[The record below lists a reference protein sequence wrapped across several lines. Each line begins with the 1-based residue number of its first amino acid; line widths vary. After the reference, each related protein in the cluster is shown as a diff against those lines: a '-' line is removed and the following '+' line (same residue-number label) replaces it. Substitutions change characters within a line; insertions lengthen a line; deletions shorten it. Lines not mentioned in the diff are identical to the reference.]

1 MAKANKVVAKKAATK
16 GANGGTAKA
25 EPEASNEASTP
36 LPPIASLSPSPAPG
50 VAPQMKILGQYLKDL
65 SFENPNA
72 PQSLNTQTGQPEI
85 SISVNVNARTLT
97 ATDFEVELHLDA
109 KASHKDKVVFAAELL
124 YAGVFRL
131 ENIPQEA
138 LHPVVLIECP
148 RMLFPFARQV
158 LADATRNGGFPP
170 LMLDPI
176 DFAGMYQKRLAQ
188 SQVKA

>member
-1 MAKANKVVAKKAATK
+1 MAKAGKIAAKKAQAK
-16 GANGGTAKA
+16 SVNGGSEAPESDAVDERQPAERAATSPPVTA
-25 EPEASNEASTP
+25 ASP
-36 LPPIASLSPSPAPG
+36 
-50 VAPQMKILGQYLKDL
+50 APQMKILGQYLKDL

-72 PQSLNTQTGQPEI
+72 PQSLNTQANQPEI
-85 SISVNVNARTLT
+85 SISVNVNARTISP
-97 ATDFEVELHLDA
+97 TDFEVELHLDA
-109 KASHKDKVVFAAELL
+109 KASHNDKVVFAAELL

-176 DFAGMYQKRLAQ
+176 DFAAMYQKRLAQ
-188 SQVKA
+188 GQSQL

>member
-1 MAKANKVVAKKAATK
+1 MAKAGKIAAKKAQAK
-16 GANGGTAKA
+16 SVNGGSEAAEIDAMDEA
-25 EPEASNEASTP
+25 EPTEAPATS
-36 LPPIASLSPSPAPG
+36 PPAAAANP
-50 VAPQMKILGQYLKDL
+50 APQMKILGQYLKDL

-72 PQSLNTQTGQPEI
+72 PQSLNTQANQPEI
-85 SISVNVNARTLT
+85 SISVNVNARTISP
-97 ATDFEVELHLDA
+97 TDFEVELHLDA
-109 KASHKDKVVFAAELL
+109 KASHNDKVVFAAELL

-176 DFAGMYQKRLAQ
+176 DFAAMYQKRLAQ
-188 SQVKA
+188 GQPKI

>member
-1 MAKANKVVAKKAATK
+1 MAKAGKSAAKKAPAK
-16 GANGGTAKA
+16 GVNGGSEAA
-25 EPEASNEASTP
+25 ESDAVARTEPTEAPVVASPVTGPTP
-36 LPPIASLSPSPAPG
+36 
-50 VAPQMKILGQYLKDL
+50 APQMKILGQYLKDL

-72 PQSLNTQTGQPEI
+72 PQSLNTQATQPEI
-85 SISVNVNARTLT
+85 SISVNVNARTISP
-97 ATDFEVELHLDA
+97 TDFEVELHLDA
-109 KASHKDKVVFAAELL
+109 KASHNDKVVFAAELL

-176 DFAGMYQKRLAQ
+176 DFAAMYQKRLAQ
-188 SQVKA
+188 GQAKV